1 MCLPA
6 KTKSD
11 KLRISTQF
19 HVAFAPDFYVQT
31 SFLLPWHETTA
42 DFPSIFKGLSITDKF
57 PGLALEMPNRH
68 PYDRACLGDVF
79 ILRSTSWPVASP
91 ASINSYSFLAL

>member
-42 DFPSIFKGLSITDKF
+42 DFPLHFHGIKDNGQ
-57 PGLALEMPNRH
+57 
-68 PYDRACLGDVF
+68 
-79 ILRSTSWPVASP
+79 ILRAGIRD
-91 ASINSYSFLAL
+91 AE